1 MDKRSEYSNY
11 KVRKE
16 TVKVLQDMKTA
27 FEACNEGNE
36 VSNDEFILGLVQ
48 AAKDGNPV
56 LKKLYDQVVAN
67 REKLLKIA
75 ATEKKK

>member
-1 MDKRSEYSNY
+1 MDKRSEYTSY

-27 FEACNEGNE
+27 FEAYKDGEE
-36 VSNDEFILGLVQ
+36 ISNDELILGLVQ
-48 AAKDGNPV
+48 AAKVGNPV
-56 LKKLYDQVVAN
+56 LGKLYDQVVAN
-67 REKLLKIA
+67 RENLLKIA